1 VGKLLELPNT
11 QGLLSF
17 PERIYTW
24 LLTDALNLVK
34 VAFVALVLIK
44 ILHWATG
51 KMAGLRQSGFLDI
64 RREQMLRTVTTV
76 INDVGTVTIVVLSGM
91 MALKDVNLD
100 VRPLLAGAGVVGLAV
115 GFGAQSLVKDLFHG
129 IFIVLEDQYG
139 IGDVIKVGAI
149 TGQVERM
156 TLRRTVVRDGDGT
169 LYTIPNSNI
178 DVLGN
183 LTRDWSQVT
192 LTITVGN
199 RQKLDRVLELLR
211 GTIADLKASEI
222 AKANLI
228 GDPQLLGLEKFNG
241 GLMEILL
248 TARTRPGVQADVAR
262 EWRRLIKVSFEN
274 AGVPWTDPQEMRFLE
289 GGPNLQQGPQRAAA

>member
-1 VGKLLELPNT
+1 VGPWMRLPYP
-11 QGLLSF
+11 QGVLSF

-24 LLTDALNLVK
+24 LLTDALNLLK
-34 VAFVALVLIK
+34 VAFVALLLIK
-44 ILHWATG
+44 LLHWATA
-51 KMAGLRQSGFLDI
+51 KMARWQESGLLNIHRD
-64 RREQMLRTVTTV
+64 QMMRTVIAV
-76 INDVGTVTIVVLSGM
+76 INDVGTVSIIVMSAM

-115 GFGAQSLVKDLFHG
+115 GFGAQSLVKDIFHG
-129 IFIVLEDQYG
+129 VFIVLEDQYG
-139 IGDVIKVGAI
+139 IGDVIKVGAV
-149 TGQVERM
+149 TGQVEHM

-211 GTIADLKASEI
+211 GTITDLKASDI

-241 GLMEILL
+241 GLMDILL

-262 EWRRLIKVSFEN
+262 EWRRLIKLSFEN
-274 AGVPWTDPQEMRFLE
+274 AGIPWTDPQDLRLVE
-289 GGPNLQQGPQRAAA
+289 GGPTLQQSPQRAAA

>member
-1 VGKLLELPNT
+1 MGKLLELPNT